1 MLCSR
6 ISKSRSSTFSK
17 APPDNT
23 ETQTYT
29 AKHTPAYSL
38 GNLKEAVQRH
48 RRTEAASGWGLG
60 LDASPGPWPIHTPV
74 SGRPNEAV
82 VSVLWLKYPVSL
94 KEKTFKHTTNVP
106 LKRKHSPL
114 FSSVLFSIGGM
125 RLTEGSQEGQ
135 IGDFR
140 IPLEELRFWTP
151 VSPPFES
158 TQKQFWWAIVWN
170 SKRHSHVPWVI
181 TQSQLLFLVD
191 TEWNCLLKIP
201 QK

>member
-1 MLCSR
+1 MFCSR

-17 APPDNT
+17 APPDNA
-23 ETQTYT
+23 ETQTHT

-48 RRTEAASGWGLG
+48 RRTEAAPGWGLG
-60 LDASPGPWPIHTPV
+60 LGASPGPWPIHPLA
-74 SGRPNEAV
+74 SGRPNEV
-82 VSVLWLKYPVSL
+82 VSVLWLEYPVSL
-94 KEKTFKHTTNVP
+94 KEKIFKHTTKCP
-106 LKRKHSPL
+106 LKMQTLP
-114 FSSVLFSIGGM
+114 SVLFRSLFYRGNEVDWGIP
-125 RLTEGSQEGQ
+125 GQ

-151 VSPPFES
+151 VSLPFES

-170 SKRHSHVPWVI
+170 NKRHRHVPWVI

-191 TEWNCLLKIP
+191 TEWNYLLETP